1 MITNI
6 TLFSTALCNL
16 RCNYCYINKCQN
28 LNDIDNQ
35 VQQNLKNSFNQ
46 IIHYEPN
53 IKYNLKTITIW
64 GGEPVLHLERI
75 IEILPQYINYFPNL
89 KNFFISTNFTL
100 DNEIEQ
106 LKRFINFLQ
115 QYKRVFNIN
124 LQLSI
129 DGYKEMNDSQRGI
142 GSTDKFI
149 ENFKHLSSIEYNPD
163 YIRLY
168 VFNKPTLSAEN
179 LDYLLD
185 IEQCEEWYNFFDSLY
200 RINKLW
206 KYRNSPWNF
215 AEPYQYSKQD
225 GEKYYQICNN
235 LLQLNKIIPE
245 VLLLDK
251 KSLCRDCGVIPHNL
265 TPIGQGLFIP
275 CHKGWFDDLN
285 HQTILTQEQLKEL
298 QLNILFARENYEQQL
313 ENNLISLI
321 INNDNVNK
329 KYKNKDIILPTLIL
343 FKNKQYCP
351 YNNHQVT
358 GKWNKIPSN
367 LIPLYYNGA
376 IDLIMQQI
384 ESRN

>member
-16 RCNYCYINKCQN
+16 KCNYCYINKCQN
-28 LNDIDNQ
+28 LKNVDNQ
-35 VQQNLKNSFNQ
+35 IQENLKNSFNQ
-46 IIHYEPN
+46 VIKYEPN
-53 IKYNLKTITIW
+53 IKNNLKTITIW
-64 GGEPVLHLERI
+64 GGEPILYLERI

-106 LKRFINFLQ
+106 LMKFIIFLQ
-115 QYKRVFNIN
+115 QYKRPFNIN

-129 DGYKEMNDSQRGI
+129 DGYKEMNDSQRGL

-149 ENFKHLSSIEYNPD
+149 ENFKQLSVIKYNQT
-163 YIRLY
+163 YINLQ
-168 VFNKPTLSAEN
+168 VFNKPTLSSNN
-179 LDYLLD
+179 LNYLLSLD
-185 IEQCEEWYNFFDSLY
+185 QCKEWYNFFNSFHKIDK
-200 RINKLW
+200 IW
-206 KYRNSPWNF
+206 QYRNSPWNF
-215 AEPYQYSKQD
+215 AEPYQYTKQD

-235 LLQLNKIIPE
+235 LLQLHKTIPE
-245 VLLLDK
+245 VLLLSK

-265 TPIGQGLFIP
+265 TPIGQNNFIP
-275 CHKGWFDDLN
+275 CHKGWFDDLD
-285 HQTILTQEQLKEL
+285 HQVILSKEELKEL
-298 QLNILFARENYEQQL
+298 QLNILFAREDYEQKL
-313 ENNLISLI
+313 ENDLIDLI
-321 INNDNVNK
+321 INNTEIDN
-329 KYKNKDIILPTLIL
+329 KYKDKDIILPTLIL

-358 GKWNKIPSN
+358 GKWNKFSSN

-384 ESRN
+384 ESR